1 MALAPR
7 NAPCP
12 CGSGRK
18 YKKCCGFD
26 RAHERLLEERLDV
39 LEQLALLPFHEPRL
53 RPLSAT
59 FDAWARAVIAGTIA
73 ATPDEAVESIGD
85 EERRRILAVNRDE
98 LGASW
103 DELALRAGAE
113 LVNGAVLAGAAA
125 AGVRDLRPPPTDVLE
140 LLEELDEVLAE
151 PLDALSWVIGGE
163 ALWSRRETELV
174 ESGIHRIPD
183 WLDDDAYEARWR
195 ETIVDFAAG
204 AATEW
209 HARRLAR
216 LVERARRRLPY
227 DGFPATTA
235 AVSAGCERFD
245 ADTASRARLA
255 ALLLE
260 DTIGTSTA
268 EETREALLAA

>member
-1 MALAPR
+1 
-7 NAPCP
+7 
-12 CGSGRK
+12 
-18 YKKCCGFD
+18 
-26 RAHERLLEERLDV
+26 
-39 LEQLALLPFHEPRL
+39 
-53 RPLSAT
+53 
-59 FDAWARAVIAGTIA
+59 
-73 ATPDEAVESIGD
+73 
-85 EERRRILAVNRDE
+85 
-98 LGASW
+98 
-103 DELALRAGAE
+103 
-113 LVNGAVLAGAAA
+113 VLAGAAA

-174 ESGIHRIPD
+174 ESGVHRIPD